1 MFTEGKELDDMLYA
15 VYLAKLESMK
25 GTKKP
30 LVDFIKKMA
39 EDTNNFYNLTY
50 RQFQLV
56 TRAIHYCTARNTMSA
71 NLSDRLSARLTNIIR
86 ESATEENI
94 LDLLEHWTSR
104 IIFAPCT
111 MEQFICAD
119 RMYNIVRTKRPNLN
133 IHFLTSNIPIFNRFP
148 FLVYNAIH
156 KHNPHSLTLALFNK
170 KATKDELDKA
180 KVYSAE
186 LTELLEYE
194 DQLTNGDITCN

>member
-1 MFTEGKELDDMLYA
+1 MPIEGEDLDDMLYA
-15 VYLAKLESMK
+15 VYLAKLESLK

-30 LVDFIKKMA
+30 LQDFIKEMA
-39 EDTNNFYNLTY
+39 KTTNDFYTLTY

-56 TRAIHYCTARNTMSA
+56 TRAFHYCTARNTMSA
-71 NLSDRLSARLTNIIR
+71 NLSNNLSARLTVIIR
-86 ESATEENI
+86 KSATEENI
-94 LDLLEHWTSR
+94 LELLEHWTSR
-104 IIFAPCT
+104 IIFAPYT

-119 RMYNIVRTKRPNLN
+119 RMYNIVRTKRPDLN
-133 IHFLTSNIPIFNRFP
+133 IDFLTGNIPIFNRFH

-180 KVYSAE
+180 KDYSAK

-194 DQLTNGDITCN
+194 DYLTNEDLR